1 MEDLNPDM
9 AWKTSGLQEA
19 LIAVYVFS
27 IFCRERGLT
36 TPEEAKAAIPGGDD
50 APLIE
55 LVKQEPLATVAAGNQ
70 ERVSSFTAEAKAVTR
85 RMTLPDE
92 ISPAA
97 AERLVLEVMFA
108 ALTQFN
114 FNAAA
119 RTSVDQGGEE

>member
-1 MEDLNPDM
+1 MKGMDTKK
-9 AWKTSGLQEA
+9 AWKTSGLKEA

-36 TPEEAKAAIPGGDD
+36 TPGEATEAIPGGDN

-55 LVKQEPLATVAAGNQ
+55 LVKQEPLATVAARNQ
-70 ERVSSFTAEAKAVTR
+70 KQVSLFAAKAKAVTR

-92 ISPAA
+92 IDPAA

-114 FNAAA
+114 AANP
-119 RTSVDQGGEE
+119 TSVGRGDEE